1 MYQNIGTASNRIVSL
16 GLIFA
21 LICGVVVTPARAEDG
36 AGAADR
42 AAASETVRVPEE
54 FHALPSGV
62 RDPVV
67 LAEQGSQPVSG
78 GTSSV
83 PASPAQ
89 KKSEVPSLASYGKEF
104 FPDLW
109 DGTKR
114 IFSPDVGTVAL
125 IGVGVTGLSFAFDH
139 SVDDYFQNHQPLKN
153 EKTGDKIGQGYVPFG
168 LGVALFATG
177 QIIDDKKLA
186 DTGAVSVEALA
197 VTGIA
202 TEALKYLTRRER
214 PNHVDNMSFPSG
226 HASMTAAFAASVSEM
241 YDWTPWLAV
250 PLYAVT
256 AFVGASRIQAGEH
269 HFSDVVAGITLGTVV
284 GMGMGRSR
292 KDKNAAESRLS
303 VSPFYDG
310 TSRGVMF
317 SWRF

>member
-1 MYQNIGTASNRIVSL
+1 MIYSAVVRCVSL
-16 GLIFA
+16 VLVFLLLSGI
-21 LICGVVVTPARAEDG
+21 
-36 AGAADR
+36 
-42 AAASETVRVPEE
+42 
-54 FHALPSGV
+54 ALPASGIA
-62 RDPVV
+62 DPAEATDGSLVTSTAQSV
-67 LAEQGSQPVSG
+67 PAGFGDPFNLAQESDQLASS
-78 GTSSV
+78 GTSSLPV
-83 PASPAQ
+83 ASPGE
-89 KKSEVPSLASYGKEF
+89 KKREVPSLASYGKAF

-114 IFSPDVGTVAL
+114 IVSPDVGTVAL
-125 IGVGVTGLSFAFDH
+125 IGLGVTGLSFAFDH
-139 SVDDYFQNHQPLKN
+139 TVDDYFQKHKPLGGS
-153 EKTGDKIGQGYVPFG
+153 EQTGDKIGQGYVPFG
-168 LGVALFATG
+168 LGIALFATG
-177 QIIDDKKLA
+177 EIIDNKQLA

-214 PNHVDNMSFPSG
+214 PNHVDNMSFPAG

-241 YDWTPWLAV
+241 YDWNLWLAV

-284 GMGMGRSR
+284 GMGMGRNR
-292 KDKNAAESRLS
+292 KEKNAAESGRLS
-303 VSPFYDG
+303 VAPFFDG
-310 TSRGVMF
+310 TSRGVLF